1 VGQHENIAHCQL
13 IVPGRKCR
21 RLIIATRR
29 KGHLAGW
36 QSEQRR
42 KAMKVGEKNE
52 SGFTLIEVAVASV
65 ITMVG
70 LVFLASLFPLAMA
83 QNHLVKQE
91 TTATALAQQK
101 LEEINAVDPG
111 DFRLDVG
118 GGLTE
123 ATKANNYF
131 DTLYVNPD
139 TGVVTT
145 VIPQGSTPIYDRY
158 WMVENDSSLNNT
170 VLITVRVKARQQSM
184 GKTDEE
190 TTLTTVRSW

>member
-1 VGQHENIAHCQL
+1 
-13 IVPGRKCR
+13 
-21 RLIIATRR
+21 
-29 KGHLAGW
+29 
-36 QSEQRR
+36 
-42 KAMKVGEKNE
+42 MKVGEKNE

-70 LVFLASLFPLAMA
+70 LVFLASLFTLAMA

-111 DFRLDVG
+111 DVRLDVG

-123 ATKANNYF
+123 STKANNYF

-145 VIPQGSTPIYDRY
+145 VIPQGATPIYDRY

-170 VLITVRVKARQQSM
+170 VLITVRVKARQPSM
-184 GKTDEE
+184 GKTAEE

>member
-1 VGQHENIAHCQL
+1 MQV
-13 IVPGRKCR
+13 R
-21 RLIIATRR
+21 
-29 KGHLAGW
+29 
-36 QSEQRR
+36 
-42 KAMKVGEKNE
+42 EKNE

-70 LVFLASLFPLAMA
+70 LVFLATLFTLAMA

-111 DFRLDVG
+111 DVRLDVG

-123 ATKANNYF
+123 ATKATNYT

-145 VIPQGSTPIYDRY
+145 VIPQGATPIYDRY

-170 VLITVRVKARQQSM
+170 VLITVRVKARQPSM
-184 GKTDEE
+184 GKTAEE

>member
-1 VGQHENIAHCQL
+1 
-13 IVPGRKCR
+13 
-21 RLIIATRR
+21 
-29 KGHLAGW
+29 
-36 QSEQRR
+36 
-42 KAMKVGEKNE
+42 MKVGEKNE

-70 LVFLASLFPLAMA
+70 LVFLATLFTLAMA

-111 DFRLDVG
+111 DVRLDVG

-145 VIPQGSTPIYDRY
+145 VIPQGATPIYDRY

-170 VLITVRVKARQQSM
+170 VLITVRVKARQPSM
-184 GKTDEE
+184 GKTAEE

>member
-1 VGQHENIAHCQL
+1 
-13 IVPGRKCR
+13 
-21 RLIIATRR
+21 
-29 KGHLAGW
+29 
-36 QSEQRR
+36 
-42 KAMKVGEKNE
+42 MKVGEKNE

-70 LVFLASLFPLAMA
+70 LVFLATLFTLAME

-111 DFRLDVG
+111 DARLDVG

-145 VIPQGSTPIYDRY
+145 VIPQGATPIYDRY

-170 VLITVRVKARQQSM
+170 VLITVRVKARQPSM
-184 GKTDEE
+184 GKTAEE

>member
-1 VGQHENIAHCQL
+1 
-13 IVPGRKCR
+13 
-21 RLIIATRR
+21 
-29 KGHLAGW
+29 
-36 QSEQRR
+36 
-42 KAMKVGEKNE
+42 MKVGENNE

-70 LVFLASLFPLAMA
+70 LVFLASLFTLAMA

-111 DFRLDVG
+111 DFRLDAG

-145 VIPQGSTPIYDRY
+145 VIPQGATPIYDRY
-158 WMVENDSSLNNT
+158 WLVESDSSLNNT
-170 VLITVRVKARQQSM
+170 VLITVRVKARQPSM
-184 GKTDEE
+184 GKTAEE